1 MYETREA
8 VGGETWEVTW
18 VPGLPYTLGR
28 PWLIE
33 ILPEG
38 IVNEVVDLDYNEE
51 MFEEEN
57 ALGDL

>member
-1 MYETREA
+1 MKRGKPCEE
-8 VGGETWEVTW
+8 
-18 VPGLPYTLGR
+18 GLGKLQELLAFPTHQVDLDR
-28 PWLIE
+28 LE